1 MAGEMG
7 STGGIA
13 PFHPRPTLA
22 EPLLFNP
29 GDIGNLGN
37 YCCVAPHPPMPL
49 SLKTKAQLQFDRT
62 VTDRS
67 KLLFVL
73 FPPSNHVVPS
83 PVVAHC
89 YLSIAICFFIR
100 RTYGEILAESSV
112 IRCECKANIISSA
125 HAVLYPRAGWSR
137 PSGLRQSCSRNRLQ
151 PLRCGIQCETGIL
164 R

>member
-1 MAGEMG
+1 MG

-22 EPLLFNP
+22 DLLLFNP
-29 GDIGNLGN
+29 GDIGNLGNSGN

-49 SLKTKAQLQFDRT
+49 SLKTKAQLQFDRR

-67 KLLFVL
+67 KSPFALFSTL
-73 FPPSNHVVPS
+73 ESHCSFPAL
-83 PVVAHC
+83 AHC
-89 YLSIAICFFIR
+89 YLPIAICFFIR
-100 RTYGEILAESSV
+100 RTYGEILVESSV
-112 IRCECKANIISSA
+112 IRCECKANITSSA
-125 HAVLYPRAGWSR
+125 HAVLYPRAGWSK